1 MSDQMQADGESR
13 SGSDIDDLFSKESAS
28 AQGNPKGKRVLLVDD
43 SEPERMKIGAILRQL
58 GGQVFEAADGRQA
71 LAKVKQVEPELIV
84 LDVVMPNRDGIETLR
99 ILRQHQLYREI
110 PIVMLTV
117 RSDAETVRKALTSQA
132 NDYILKDS
140 GPAAIAERLKRFL

>member
-1 MSDQMQADGESR
+1 MSDQTQADGA
-13 SGSDIDDLFSKESAS
+13 GGIGDLFSKEGAPSENR
-28 AQGNPKGKRVLLVDD
+28 GGKRVLLVDD
-43 SEPERMKIGAILRQL
+43 SEPERMKIGAIIKQL

-71 LAKVKQVEPELIV
+71 LAKVKQVMPDLIV
-84 LDVVMPNRDGIETLR
+84 LDVMMPNRDGLETLK
-99 ILRQHQLYREI
+99 ILRQHQLYRDT

-140 GPAAIAERLKRFL
+140 GPAAIGERLKRYL